1 MSEIT
6 KALLDAGVGND
17 LISETPDGLVRVTT
31 PDGYHMTMGYD
42 DRDAD
47 GAEWWTATRYDADG
61 TEQMTDS
68 WQTPDEMAIEVAGF
82 AKLHAA

>member
-6 KALLDAGVGND
+6 EALLNAGVGND
-17 LISETPDGLVRVTT
+17 LIDERPDGLVRVATA
-31 PDGYHMTMGYD
+31 DGCHMTMGYD

-61 TEQMTDS
+61 IEEMTDS

-82 AKLHAA
+82 AKRHA